1 MFQSEVIKMATTLSV
16 RIVNKNDKHV
26 ILPWVFIDIFE
37 EQTMKELFQN
47 LKNGYFP
54 HVKLSKS
61 E

>member
-26 ILPWVFIDIFE
+26 ILPWVLIDIFE
-37 EQTMKELFQN
+37 EQTMTELFQN